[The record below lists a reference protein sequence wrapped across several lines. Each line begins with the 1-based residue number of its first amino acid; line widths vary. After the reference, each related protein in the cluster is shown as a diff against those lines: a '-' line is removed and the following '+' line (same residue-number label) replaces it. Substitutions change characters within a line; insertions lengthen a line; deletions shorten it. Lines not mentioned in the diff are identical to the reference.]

1 MAKWKELSDIGIPIS
16 TPSPEAIVRA
26 ALELA
31 ALEANAWFYDPEADM
46 VTDTRLANAIRSLA
60 DSRDEINAILLK
72 ASGEEQG

>member
-1 MAKWKELSDIGIPIS
+1 MTQMAKWKELP
-16 TPSPEAIVRA
+16 PSPEAIVKA

-60 DSRDEINAILLK
+60 SDPAEVAAIIAK
-72 ASGEEQG
+72 AGEDRG

>member
-60 DSRDEINAILLK
+60 SDPAEMAAIIK
-72 ASGEEQG
+72 AAGEDRG